1 VLLATLL
8 DASAHAQDKFALR
21 EEETEFAEPAG
32 AAAAQGSRDS
42 TWNTDPSAWT
52 VIIYPV
58 YGVAPIFGAHVN
70 LPSLP
75 NGPGGGSGI
84 PPSSGLIS
92 TSLNGAAFAGFEIDK
107 SKWSATGTF
116 LWGGLSGDH
125 NAPKVHIGLDI
136 LYGQLMVGREI
147 VDGLTLEGGFRRS
160 ALKITAD
167 VGSYPEVTRK
177 PGVWDPLVGI
187 TYRKVFARKW
197 RFEGHLDGGGFGVG
211 ADVSVNATARFDWRF
226 ARHFGVTMGG
236 TALHF
241 QLSDTVLHQTLT
253 IRQTFYGPVFGFGIY
268 F

>member
-1 VLLATLL
+1 
-8 DASAHAQDKFALR
+8 
-21 EEETEFAEPAG
+21 
-32 AAAAQGSRDS
+32 
-42 TWNTDPSAWT
+42 

-58 YGVAPIFGAHVN
+58 YGLAPIFGAHVN

-75 NGPGGGSGI
+75 SLPNAPGGGSAGI
-84 PPSSGLIS
+84 PTSGLVS

-116 LWGGLSGDH
+116 LYAGLSGDH
-125 NAPKVHIGLDI
+125 KAPKVHIGLDMI
-136 LYGQLMVGREI
+136 YGQLMIGREI
-147 VDGLTLEGGFRRS
+147 VDGLSLEGGFRRS

-167 VGSYPEVTRK
+167 VGSYPEFTRK

-211 ADVSVNATARFDWRF
+211 ADVSIGAEARVDWRF
-226 ARHFGVTMGG
+226 ARHFGVAMGA

-241 QLSDTVLHQTLT
+241 QLSDTVVQKTLT
-253 IRQTFYGPVFGFGIY
+253 IRQTFYGPAFGFGIY